1 MLKTTGL
8 IAGHYECRS
17 LAETLPVF
25 TDLLAM
31 KIVEQK
37 TGEATLKH
45 PNTDWRLIVHEGGP
59 DAPEK
64 TFDNHYG
71 FRVASH
77 EEVEAA
83 WKYIETNKEK
93 YHLSKI
99 TKPQSA
105 HFAYSIYFREPG
117 GNHLEIEYYNPGGA
131 LHGRSHTAGHWES
144 RCSER
149 AFPGRGYVPQAF
161 THGTLQCDD
170 LERSRRFYIEVLGSG
185 NRRGFQHGTIH
196 QTSQRRRGISSS
208 CKRQPAPI
216 SRAGESFHPA
226 TRVQP
231 AKSNRLI
238 TKFWTNGAGRR
249 HHRARQARHY
259 QRQNQLYLQRPGQKL
274 VGANRLMET
283 NTTANRRVYRLSLVA
298 RSGSPWLQWHGPDAF
313 LRRQKCSSTQRHRRR
328 RRRRSAHARSDP
340 RAVEKTYPRPSQH
353 RRAIHARRRRPQG
366 GQSSCTSRCGQT
378 A

>member
-31 KIVEQK
+31 KIVEQIP
-37 TGEATLKH
+37 GEATLKH

-83 WKYIETNKEK
+83 WKYLEAHKEK

-105 HFAYSIYFREPG
+105 HFAYSVYFREPG

-131 LHGRSHTAGHWES
+131 LHGRSHTAGHWDKVLPNDNCLS
-144 RCSER
+144 RD
-149 AFPGRGYVPQAF
+149 YVPQAF

-170 LERSRRFYIEVLGSG
+170 IERSRRFYTEVLGLEIAA
-185 NRRGFQHGTIH
+185 GFSTAQYI
-196 QTSQRRRGISSS
+196 
-208 CKRQPAPI
+208 K
-216 SRAGESFHPA
+216 HPA
-226 TRVQP
+226 SPWYIV
-231 AKSNRLI
+231 I
-238 TKFWTNGAGRR
+238 
-249 HHRARQARHY
+249 
-259 QRQNQLYLQRPGQKL
+259 LQRKPRQYLAPVNRFTLQLGSASEIEQAHREFMADGQTL
-274 VGANRLMET
+274 GITEVG
-283 NTTANRRVYRLSLVA
+283 SLESVNGTV
-298 RSGSPWLQWHGPDAF
+298 RF
-313 LRRQKCSSTQRHRRR
+313 IF
-328 RRRRSAHARSDP
+328 SDP
-340 RAVEKTYPRPSQH
+340 DKNWWELT
-353 RRAIHARRRRPQG
+353 G
-366 GQSSCTSRCGQT
+366 
-378 A
+378 